1 MNEEIKNRI
10 IDERD
15 QLLEKLNK
23 LDSFIESDKFQEI
36 DDVQRALLQVQATA
50 MNCYLQCLNERITRL

>member
-1 MNEEIKNRI
+1 MATDVKNRVI
-10 IDERD
+10 EERD

-36 DDVQRALLQVQATA
+36 DDVQRALLQVQATS
-50 MNCYLQCLNERITRL
+50 MNCYL

>member
-1 MNEEIKNRI
+1 MATDVKNRVI
-10 IDERD
+10 EERD
-15 QLLEKLNK
+15 QLLEKLDK

-36 DDVQRALLQVQATA
+36 DDVQRALLQVQATS

>member
-1 MNEEIKNRI
+1 MATDVKNRVI
-10 IDERD
+10 EERD

-36 DDVQRALLQVQATA
+36 DDVQRALLQVQATS